1 MRSVH
6 RPAVPPRALT
16 VSALTAA
23 LRSLVEAEIG
33 VVWVEGEVSNLRRQA
48 SGHVYFTL
56 KDEGAQIACVMFRM
70 AALTGGG
77 RILADGAR
85 IQLQGE
91 LSVYEARGQ
100 LQLIVR
106 LVQPRGLGAL
116 QARFEALKAKLAA
129 EGLFDPA
136 RKVPLPALPTRIG
149 LVTSPTGAA
158 LQDMLQVF
166 ERRAPYVR
174 LLVHPVRVQG
184 EGAAA
189 EIARAIQDFDRWAQA
204 GSGRGRV
211 DVIIVAR
218 GGGSLE
224 DLWEFNEEVVARA
237 VAACRVPI
245 VSAVGHEI
253 DFTICDFAAD
263 VRAPTPSAAAEQ
275 VAPEAAGLR
284 LRLAERRERLQR
296 RLRSWVEEARARLE
310 FLRRGELAR
319 GPRRRLG
326 EERQRLD
333 LLAESLQRSVRAGL
347 EGRRAALGAR
357 AALLQ
362 PQTLRAATAA
372 ARLSVAHLRQR
383 LEAALR
389 RRLEAERARLSRVQS
404 LLRVLGPQATL
415 ERGYSITLDPAG
427 QPLTSV
433 AQAPT
438 GTRLR
443 TRLADGEVESEV
455 IGPPAP
461 TPAAARDNPAPDAGG
476 IRQS

>member
-1 MRSVH
+1 M
-6 RPAVPPRALT
+6 PPRALT

-70 AALTGGG
+70 AALSGGG

-136 RKVPLPALPTRIG
+136 RKVPLPALPTRVG

-174 LLVHPVRVQG
+174 LLLHPVRVQG

-204 GSGRGRV
+204 GPPRPQV
-211 DVIIVAR
+211 DVVIVAR

-237 VAACRVPI
+237 VAACRIPI

-275 VAPEAAGLR
+275 VAPEAGGLR
-284 LRLAERRERLQR
+284 QRLTERRERLQR

-319 GPRRRLG
+319 APRRRLS

-333 LLAESLQRSVRAGL
+333 ALEERLQRAVRLAV
-347 EGRRAALGAR
+347 EARRAALAAR
-357 AALLQ
+357 TALFQ
-362 PQTLRAATAA
+362 PQTLRAAVGQ
-372 ARLSVAHLRQR
+372 ARVTLAGSRQR
-383 LEAALR
+383 LESALR
-389 RRLEAERARLSRVQS
+389 RRLEAERARLSRVES

-415 ERGYSITLDPAG
+415 ERGYSITLDAAG
-427 QPLTSV
+427 RPLTSV
-433 AQAPT
+433 AQAPP

-443 TRLADGEVESEV
+443 TRLADGEVASEV
-455 IGPPAP
+455 IDGSGPI
-461 TPAAARDNPAPDAGG
+461 PAAAPDSPGPIAPETP
-476 IRQS
+476 RT